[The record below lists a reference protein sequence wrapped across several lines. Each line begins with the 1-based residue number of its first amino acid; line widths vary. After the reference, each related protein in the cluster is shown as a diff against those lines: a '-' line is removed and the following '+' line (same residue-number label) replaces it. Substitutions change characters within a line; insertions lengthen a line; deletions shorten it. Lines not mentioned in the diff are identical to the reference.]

1 LARFPQLAGRIVL
14 EDLPSVLATSASIKG
29 VEKIE
34 IDLFHDQPVK
44 GTSVSSGR
52 RQQADF

>member
-1 LARFPQLAGRIVL
+1 VRLPQLAGRIVL
-14 EDLPSVLATSASIKG
+14 EDQPSVLATSAPIKG

-34 IDLFHDQPVK
+34 IDFFHDQPVK